1 MKESLLL
8 PADYYAV
15 INKTIIT
22 EEDKKNII
30 SLYQPIIGPLPVML
44 YLLLYND
51 LEHENA
57 ISDVLCH
64 HHLITNLHCTCEEL
78 MIARNKLEAIGLL
91 KTYLKKDNVNNYIY
105 ELYSPLSAKEFFND
119 PILNVVLYNNIGKKE
134 YERLTSLY
142 KLPKINKDSYT
153 DVTHTFNEVFESIPY
168 TSFDIVSD
176 NIRKYNKLKLNINSN
191 FDINFLIETLP
202 HHIDKEKIFTDSN
215 RELIISLAY
224 LYDIDASKMKDI
236 LLQAI
241 NEKGL
246 LSKDDL
252 RKLVRNY
259 YQFDHGG
266 VLPTIVDHT
275 QPEYLRNPLGDNS
288 KLSRI
293 IYLFETIS
301 PGDFLRSKSGDKE
314 PVKRDMKLL
323 EDLIIDYGLK
333 PGVVNV
339 LIDYVL
345 KTNNNKLNRSLV
357 ETIAGQW
364 QRNKVETVEDA
375 INLAKKEHKKYS
387 KASGN
392 KGTKEIKE
400 TPSWFDKEITKETI
414 DKDMEL
420 ELQEMLKEYK

>member
-1 MKESLLL
+1 MKETLIL

-15 INKTIIT
+15 VNKTIIT
-22 EEDKKNII
+22 EEDKKNINV
-30 SLYQPIIGPLPVML
+30 LYQPIIGPLAVML
-44 YLLLYND
+44 YHILCND
-51 LEHENA
+51 LDKTLSVSEP
-57 ISDVLCH
+57 LCH

-78 MIARNKLEAIGLL
+78 MIERNKLEAIGLL
-91 KTYLKKDNVNNYIY
+91 KTYLKKDEVNNYIY
-105 ELYSPLSAKEFFND
+105 ELYSPLSAKEFFSD
-119 PILNVVLYNNIGKKE
+119 PILNVVLYNNVGKKE
-134 YERLTSLY
+134 YERITSLY
-142 KLPKINKDSYT
+142 KIPKINKEGYEDI
-153 DVTHTFNEVFESIPY
+153 THTLNEVFESIPY
-168 TSFDIVSD
+168 TSFDVVAD

-202 HHIDKEKIFTDSN
+202 HHIDKQKIFTDSN

-236 LLQAI
+236 LIQAI
-241 NEKGL
+241 NDKGL
-246 LSKDDL
+246 LSRDDL

-275 QPEYLRNPLGDNS
+275 QPEYLRNPIGDNS

-293 IYLFETIS
+293 IYLFETTS
-301 PGDFLRSKSGDKE
+301 PGDFLRSKSGDRE

-323 EDLIIDYGLK
+323 EDLIVDYGLK

-364 QRNKVETVEDA
+364 QRNKIETVEDA

-387 KASGN
+387 KVTGN
-392 KGTKEIKE
+392 KAIKDIKE
-400 TPSWFDKEITKETI
+400 TPSWFDKEISKEDM

-420 ELQEMLKEYK
+420 ELIEMLKEYK